1 MAEYPPEYSNGAG
14 VADTNGIS
22 SNLRFA
28 DIPSAIDIPVSGP
41 DTEEAVEVDLEGL
54 LDDTTELCQLLEN
67 EKAPKNL
74 WITIALAYAKQKQV
88 DHAIDILEKG
98 LASLGRSGPKE
109 KLSLL
114 GCICWLYLLKSRHAP
129 RQPPKQEDQLGME
142 IRTKDHFLREATST
156 INDASRI
163 NPAFPPF
170 FLTRGVLSLLR
181 ASILSST
188 KPGSTVNTEKD
199 ELLRQ
204 AQKQFDDAAKSSG
217 GRNIM
222 AILGRARAQYL
233 LGQYGDSLSGYQEV
247 LSKMPGLTD
256 PDPRIGIGCCLW
268 RLGFKD
274 RAKAAWERS
283 LSLVSRAAT
292 ILCHVPKT
300 NDE

>member
-1 MAEYPPEYSNGAG
+1 MAEYPPELTNGAS
-14 VADTNGIS
+14 AQNINGIPTS
-22 SNLRFA
+22 LRFA

-41 DTEEAVEVDLEGL
+41 DTEEAVEVNLEEL

-74 WITIALAYAKQKQV
+74 WITIALAYAKQQQV
-88 DHAIDILEKG
+88 DHAIDILDKG

-114 GCICWLYLLKSRHAP
+114 GCTCWLYLLKSRHAP
-129 RQPPKQEDQLGME
+129 RQPPKQEDQLGTE
-142 IRTKDHFLREATST
+142 TKTKDHYLREATST

-188 KPGSTVNTEKD
+188 KPGSTINSEKD

-217 GRNIM
+217 GRNVM
-222 AILGRARAQYL
+222 AVLGRARAQYL
-233 LGQYGDSLSGYQEV
+233 LGHYQDSLAGYQEV
-247 LSKMPGLTD
+247 LGKMPSLTD

-283 LSLVSRAAT
+283 LSLVCHA
-292 ILCHVPKT
+292 IL
-300 NDE
+300 